1 MVQLACR
8 ACRKVE
14 STHFGVHAAIV
25 MVLNIDCGV
34 DMNPHTCSMGS
45 HRSATAGGADFGNV
59 N

>member
-45 HRSATAGGADFGNV
+45 QVSNCWGADFGNV